1 MTLEIDEI
9 KVDKQFSSDS
19 YPKTGVFL
27 VNNDIIFTNKETKE
41 TIYLGQKEM
50 F

>member
-9 KVDKQFSSDS
+9 QLQQKFNSDS
-19 YPKTGVFL
+19 YPKTWVFL